1 MVGMPTWILWV
12 AFGVAIVVIPIVIG
26 MVFSSGRNMY
36 GGPGTSGGGMFGP
49 FEEIFAPSRHE
60 AGKELEQ
67 QKLRRA
73 DAGAPDGPNPGTDP
87 ESASES
93 DSESTHVVD
102 ASTRDHRRTAAA
114 APKPVVGPGMSDD
127 PAHIVTNAPPAGW
140 LDGKREPPR

>member
-1 MVGMPTWILWV
+1 MVGMPSWILWV
-12 AFGVAIVVIPIVIG
+12 AFGLAVVVTPIVIG

-73 DAGAPDGPNPGTDP
+73 DAGAPDGPPGAESETDP
-87 ESASES
+87 ASES
-93 DSESTHVVD
+93 RKVVD
-102 ASTRDHRRTAAA
+102 PPTRVQPRPTSP
-114 APKPVVGPGMSDD
+114 APKPALGPSVSDD
-127 PAHIVTNAPPAGW
+127 PDHIVTSAPPAGW
-140 LDGKREPPR
+140 LDGSRKPREQ

>member
-12 AFGVAIVVIPIVIG
+12 AFGVAIIVIPIVIG

-73 DAGAPDGPNPGTDP
+73 DAGAPDGPNPGAESEP
-87 ESASES
+87 EPAG
-93 DSESTHVVD
+93 ESTHVVEP
-102 ASTRDHRRTAAA
+102 SHRAQPSSALP

-127 PAHIVTNAPPAGW
+127 PDHIVTNAPPAGW
-140 LDGKREPPR
+140 LDGTRKPPSTG